1 MDSIVEEDD
10 QGLEETITMVPR
22 WLRGSQQ
29 KEVEEEE
36 ADGYGNLSLSNTRP
50 PCDVQESDRAL
61 GDSNISLVIQKSHFQ
76 IDVSFSHNHLAVT
89 LNHIQQKFLTCE
101 ENERLNSERKEKKCT
116 NMEVTLIEPSL
127 H

>member
-36 ADGYGNLSLSNTRP
+36 VVS
-50 PCDVQESDRAL
+50 
-61 GDSNISLVIQKSHFQ
+61 IQH
-76 IDVSFSHNHLAVT
+76 
-89 LNHIQQKFLTCE
+89 
-101 ENERLNSERKEKKCT
+101 
-116 NMEVTLIEPSL
+116 
-127 H
+127 